1 MFVRKLGIEE
11 KYVNNYTFQ
20 CYQRLI
26 TERVVVRIQNMFFF
40 IIAFKQNWTIFIHEM
55 LYVNAVFK
63 NVSTFIITKQN

>member
-40 IIAFKQNWTIFIHEM
+40 IIAFKQNWTIFRHKM